1 MTYSVKEIF
10 YTLQGEGGNAGR
22 AAVFCRFSGCNL
34 WSGLEKHRSDAICK
48 FCDTDFVGTD
58 GINGGKYRTSND
70 LSNKIESTWCGQE
83 SRLVVFTGGEPGLQI
98 KEELVAELQAR
109 NFEVAIETNGTVS
122 IPENIDWVCV
132 SPKASTKL
140 LVTKGD
146 ELKLVFPQEG
156 VDPNNFIGLDFTHF
170 FLQPLDDA
178 NLTKNSQMAV
188 EYCMSHSKWRLS
200 TQTHKILKI
209 P

>member
-1 MTYSVKEIF
+1 MYSIKEI
-10 YTLQGEGGNAGR
+10 YKTIQGEGAQSGQS
-22 AAVFCRFSGCNL
+22 AVFVRFSGCNL
-34 WSGLEKHRSDAICK
+34 WSGKEKHRDNAICK

-58 GINGGKYRTSND
+58 GVNGGKYSIET
-70 LSNKIESTWCGQE
+70 LITKIQE
-83 SRLVVFTGGEPGLQI
+83 LWDSEEDTYVVFTGGEPGLQI

-122 IPENIDWVCV
+122 IPKNIDWVCV

-156 VDPNNFIGLDFTHF
+156 VNPNNFIGLDFNHF

-178 NLTKNSQMAV
+178 NLAKNSQMAV
-188 EYCMSHSKWRLS
+188 QYCMSHSKWRLS
-200 TQTHKILKI
+200 TQTHKILNI